1 MYTQSITRNHR
12 TAFILA
18 IDGSGS
24 MAESILFRGRC
35 MTKAEAVAT
44 ITNDLLFELVERA
57 RRSDGVRDYYDIAVV
72 GYSGDDEVR
81 SLLPGGEDLVPVS
94 ALAAQEMPVHTE
106 VIEHRLPDGSIAL
119 REIPAPAWIKP
130 LSAGQT
136 PMCEALR
143 RVRDIAAGWTSRTA
157 NAESF
162 PPVVFNITDGEATDC
177 DNEELRTVCDQIKAL
192 GTVDGNVLLINIHI
206 AAGDTERPVFFP
218 EAHEARYTNRYAS
231 LLYDCSS
238 EMPAVFNEAIREAKG
253 PGAIPPFRGM
263 SYNASAAQLVAMRQN
278 RIEMIVTLQHFSR
291 ALLTPDLS
299 LATLADARPVT
310 EPNGIPRLMRTTRF
324 AEAEVEWRGERW
336 LVAMPLNPS
345 AMPRIERTVSAL
357 RKLNTGYLAECR
369 ILPGEMRWHDAAGTE
384 RHTDLVLQH
393 LPAGREFA
401 EALLA
406 EDKTTLLAALDALQA
421 ALGEL
426 EFTHNNLKETNL
438 RWHRGR
444 FVPIRYYDARI
455 GAAEPGTAD
464 REAFDVLRHR
474 IAEAPVPRQTAND
487 VTVPYNPLRSLT
499 GHRWTSHVFEGLVC
513 VEDDNGFGFVDTDN
527 NPVIPAQFVW
537 AGDFREGRAEVQTQT
552 GMGLIDRRGCY
563 VIPPEYEIVDY
574 DPAASVVHVRNNGH
588 WALFDYLGRR
598 LTEFRTEVPEPCG
611 PEICR

>member
-1 MYTQSITRNHR
+1 
-12 TAFILA
+12 
-18 IDGSGS
+18 
-24 MAESILFRGRC
+24 
-35 MTKAEAVAT
+35 
-44 ITNDLLFELVERA
+44 
-57 RRSDGVRDYYDIAVV
+57 
-72 GYSGDDEVR
+72 
-81 SLLPGGEDLVPVS
+81 
-94 ALAAQEMPVHTE
+94 
-106 VIEHRLPDGSIAL
+106 
-119 REIPAPAWIKP
+119 
-130 LSAGQT
+130 
-136 PMCEALR
+136 
-143 RVRDIAAGWTSRTA
+143 
-157 NAESF
+157 
-162 PPVVFNITDGEATDC
+162 
-177 DNEELRTVCDQIKAL
+177 
-192 GTVDGNVLLINIHI
+192 
-206 AAGDTERPVFFP
+206 
-218 EAHEARYTNRYAS
+218 
-231 LLYDCSS
+231 
-238 EMPAVFNEAIREAKG
+238 
-253 PGAIPPFRGM
+253 
-263 SYNASAAQLVAMRQN
+263 
-278 RIEMIVTLQHFSR
+278 MIVTLQHFSR

-310 EPNGIPRLMRTTRF
+310 ELNGMPRMVRTTRF
-324 AEAEVEWRGERW
+324 AEAEVEWHGERW
-336 LVAMPLNPS
+336 LVAMPLTRRPCPGSNARSRPCANS
-345 AMPRIERTVSAL
+345 TPATWPNAA
-357 RKLNTGYLAECR
+357 YCR
-369 ILPGEMRWHDAAGTE
+369 ARCAGTT
-384 RHTDLVLQH
+384 RRARNGTQTWYCNTC
-393 LPAGREFA
+393 PPGGSSPKRCSPRT
-401 EALLA
+401 
-406 EDKTTLLAALDALQA
+406 KTTLLAALDTLQA
-421 ALGEL
+421 ALGKL